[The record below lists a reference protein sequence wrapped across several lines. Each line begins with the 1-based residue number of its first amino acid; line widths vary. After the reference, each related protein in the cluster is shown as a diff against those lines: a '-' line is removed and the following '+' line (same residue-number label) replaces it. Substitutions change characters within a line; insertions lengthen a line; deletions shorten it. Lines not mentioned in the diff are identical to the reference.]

1 MRKRWAPSALVA
13 CLVLVVTAM
22 CRGMEAKRSHAVAVE
37 RRPAANNSAIGVAAV
52 DLRRCRDKKMDVCGY
67 LVRAQQNHSSVD
79 DDKRVVPTGS
89 NPLHNR

>member
-1 MRKRWAPSALVA
+1 MRKRWAPTALVA

-22 CRGMEAKRSHAVAVE
+22 CRGMEAKRSHAVTVE
-37 RRPAANNSAIGVAAV
+37 GRPAANNSAISVAAV

-67 LVRAQQNHSSVD
+67 LVRAQQNDSSVD